1 VKRRLA
7 VVSFLAALYPPMVL
21 IVEALLS
28 PLAQQ
33 QEGCPTLH
41 APSGVAMQL
50 CGIQNLSPL
59 VGAFTVANYSILVAI
74 LAALV
79 SGHVA
84 LYHHRRAALT
94 TSRRNLA
101 ILGLALGYVWGAIA
115 AYIILA
121 LLGVFGG
128 IE

>member
-7 VVSFLAALYPPMVL
+7 FVSFLTALYPPVVL

-28 PLAQQ
+28 PLVQQ
-33 QEGCPTLH
+33 QEGCPALH
-41 APSGVAMQL
+41 APSGLAMHL

-59 VGAFTVANYSILVAI
+59 VGVFTVANYAILVAI
-74 LAALV
+74 LATLV

-84 LYHHRRAALT
+84 LYHHKRAALT

-101 ILGLALGYVWGAIA
+101 ILGLALGYVWGGIA

-121 LLGVFGG
+121 LLGLFGG